1 MHPDIQRDI
10 DQKVCAGLITVK
22 DSRLLLKYLEA
33 RQTIRGLTE
42 MLFDKFV
49 FVLYD

>member
-10 DQKVCAGLITVK
+10 DQKVHAGLITVK
-22 DSRLLLKYLEA
+22 DSRLLLKYLEE

-42 MLFDKFV
+42 MPIDKFV
-49 FVLYD
+49 AELHD